1 MVEATERELDE
12 RGGERRKRMMKTIM
26 EKGSRNGRGRK
37 EERGREDERSNINKI
52 KRKKRMMMQRRKI
65 KEINVSHTPSP

>member
-37 EERGREDERSNINKI
+37 EEKMKGATSIRLKGR
-52 KRKKRMMMQRRKI
+52 
-65 KEINVSHTPSP
+65 KE